1 MAALGAVLQG
11 LDGMP
16 LALAKPARP
25 LPECGVQIGT
35 GAVMTGV
42 CVGPSCSG
50 ITVSVVF
57 APSDLNNGS

>member
-11 LDGMP
+11 LDGTP
-16 LALAKPARP
+16 FALAKQARP

-42 CVGPSCSG
+42 CVGPSWYG
-50 ITVSVVF
+50 ISVLCRF
-57 APSDLNNGS
+57 TPSDLNNGS